1 MMHHRSSGCSIS
13 MSDRLWYSCIEW
25 LFFTAERKSL
35 ADYTAAII
43 YGRVINGVNA
53 GFPVLNGVQVGFN
66 FSGHVGG
73 CSFLLPRGRGGG
85 GAGQGFYIAVLN
97 RDPHSMASGR
107 ERYFVVGMKG
117 EAMRQGGAENN
128 LIEWVSL
135 PFPHGKT
142 QWAGSVPVTGLRMNS
157 R

>member
-73 CSFLLPRGRGGG
+73 CSFLLPRGRGERSRTRLLYCCTE
-85 GAGQGFYIAVLN
+85 QGSSFYGVRSRKILC
-97 RDPHSMASGR
+97 SGY
-107 ERYFVVGMKG
+107 EK
-117 EAMRQGGAENN
+117 
-128 LIEWVSL
+128 
-135 PFPHGKT
+135 
-142 QWAGSVPVTGLRMNS
+142 
-157 R
+157 